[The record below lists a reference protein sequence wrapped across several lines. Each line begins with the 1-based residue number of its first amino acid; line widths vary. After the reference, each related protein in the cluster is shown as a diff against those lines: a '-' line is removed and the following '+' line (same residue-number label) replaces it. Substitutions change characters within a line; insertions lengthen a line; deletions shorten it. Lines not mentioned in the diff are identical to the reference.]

1 MVNVLVIATAIM
13 LIVSKFLDCYT
24 TDVKASKTAD
34 KAGYESNPLARY
46 LMRKFGFRNVL
57 WWGFALISA
66 FVSYIA
72 YEVIAGNDLYYTL
85 GYILLG
91 NAISLAQFDVAR
103 ANYYEQ
109 LSFFT
114 RFLGK
119 IYHSFNKSYL
129 FIN

>member
-1 MVNVLVIATAIM
+1 MANVLVIATAMM

-24 TDVKASKTAD
+24 TDVRASKLTD
-34 KAGYESNPLARY
+34 KAGYESDPLARY

-57 WWGFALISA
+57 GWGFALISA

-72 YEVIAGNDLYYTL
+72 YEVIAGNDLYYSL
-85 GYILLG
+85 GYILFG

-103 ANYYEQ
+103 ANYYGK

-114 RFLGK
+114 VFLGK
-119 IYHSFNKSYL
+119 IYHSFNK
-129 FIN
+129 

>member
-1 MVNVLVIATAIM
+1 MINVLVIATALM

-46 LMRKFGFRNVL
+46 LMSKFGFRNVI

-72 YEVIAGNDLYYTL
+72 YEVIAGNDLYYSI

-103 ANYYEQ
+103 INYYGNH
-109 LSFFT
+109 SFFT

-119 IYHSFNKSYL
+119 IYHSCNK
-129 FIN
+129 

>member
-1 MVNVLVIATAIM
+1 MINGLVIVTAAF
-13 LIVSKFLDCYT
+13 LIVSKFSDCYT
-24 TDVKASKTAD
+24 TDVKALEFAD
-34 KAGYESNPLARY
+34 KAGYEVNPLARY
-46 LMRKFGFRNVL
+46 LMRKLGFRNVI
-57 WWGFALISA
+57 WWGFALISV

-72 YEVIAGNDLYYTL
+72 YEVISRNDLYYSL

-91 NAISLAQFDVAR
+91 NAISLAQFDVAY
-103 ANYYEQ
+103 ANYYGQ